1 MRKTLELNTT
11 YRTMFQSLRNNFL
24 AGFFVLLPFAVTIA
38 VVQFILQKIGGGP
51 SVFLHEY
58 VLIKYN
64 LLGAN
69 QGQDFDTYVKENIVI
84 GYTLKFISTL
94 VVCAIIAIL
103 GFFSRY
109 FIGKFFVGLTDRIV
123 SNVPVINTIY
133 NTAKQIVQTFS
144 TEKRAVFQKV
154 VLIEYPKSNSF
165 AIGFLTGKADGE
177 IPARAEVGTLLNIFI
192 PTTPNPTSGFLLMLP
207 EKDVKQLDMTVGD
220 AMKLIISGGAVIP
233 EWDKKDSVKSIQ
245 PN

>member
-1 MRKTLELNTT
+1 
-11 YRTMFQSLRNNFL
+11 MFQRLRNNFL

-38 VVQFILQKIGGGP
+38 VVHFILQKIGGGP

-58 VLIKYN
+58 VLVKYD
-64 LLGAN
+64 LLGAV
-69 QGQDFDTYVKENIVI
+69 QGQEFDDYVKDNIVI
-84 GYTLKFISTL
+84 GYSLKFLSTI
-94 VVCAIIAIL
+94 VVCAVITIL

-109 FIGKFFVGLTDRIV
+109 FIGKFFVTLTDKIV
-123 SNVPVINTIY
+123 SNMPVINTVY
-133 NTAKQIVQTFS
+133 NTAKQIVHTFS
-144 TEKRAVFQKV
+144 AEKRAVFQKV

-177 IPARAEVGTLLNIFI
+177 IPAKAEVGTLLNIFI

-207 EKDVKQLDMTVGD
+207 EKDVRQLDMSVGE

-233 EWDKKDSVKSIQ
+233 EWDQNGSVKSIKTD
-245 PN
+245 